1 MAASAFRLE
10 GSSMS
15 PVFKSGEVVLV
26 SSLSSQ
32 SSSLIPHPSSLP
44 IPPSLI
50 LSSGDCAVY
59 SYNGTTLLHRV
70 IKTAS
75 DGVWL
80 ADDAGRLAPHFVLLE
95 RIRGRVLSRNPFAG
109 GICGR
114 IYSAIRRRL
123 SPYKYPHAA

>member
-1 MAASAFRLE
+1 MTAEAFRLE

-15 PVFKSGEVVLV
+15 PVFKSGEVVLIV
-26 SSLSSQ
+26 
-32 SSSLIPHPSSLP
+32 PS
-44 IPPSLI
+44 SLI

-59 SYNGTTLLHRV
+59 SYNGATLLHRV

-109 GICGR
+109 GLCGR